1 MTLPS
6 NLTLAPQQREAYDKV
21 GAWLK
26 DTSPSCS
33 QVFRL
38 FGYAGTGKT
47 TIARRLAMQCDG
59 DVRSAAFT
67 GKAASVLRKKG
78 LAATT
83 IHSMIYQVEEPDEE
97 LIASLKER
105 IANAPSETL
114 AKVIKQELATAQ
126 RPRFSLRNKESL
138 DGVSL
143 IVIDEVS
150 MVNEA
155 IGRDLESFG
164 VKILVL
170 GDPAQLPPVDGGGY
184 FTARTPDVLLTE
196 VHRQAR
202 DNPIIAMATLVRQ
215 GHRLRKGKYGDS
227 ECFDRR
233 TENRDPFEYDQL
245 IVGLNRTR
253 KAWNERYRD
262 RAGYGGDC
270 PNAGEKVICL
280 RNNAELGILNGT
292 QWRVRDA
299 EDVGY
304 AYKLQLD
311 DWDKE
316 VKNEEEAFEDIV
328 SKPQVSCE
336 AHPFTLDLKEMDW
349 YQRKQLEEFTWGY
362 AITCHKA
369 QGSEWPRVYIANESY
384 AFRESQ
390 AQWLYTA
397 LTRASEK
404 VTVAL

>member
-1 MTLPS
+1 MTSPS
-6 NLTLAPQQREAYDKV
+6 EQTLSPQQADAYDKV

-26 DTSPSCS
+26 DPQAK

-47 TIARRLAMQCDG
+47 TLARRLASQADG
-59 DVRSAAFT
+59 EVRSAAFT

-78 LAATT
+78 LNATT
-83 IHSMIYQVEEPDEE
+83 IHAMIYKVEEPNDE
-97 LIASLKER
+97 LIKSLKER
-105 IANAPSETL
+105 IASAPSP
-114 AKVIKQELATAQ
+114 ALATVLKSELQTAQ
-126 RPRFSLRNKESL
+126 KPKFVLRSQESL
-138 DGVSL
+138 DDVSL

-150 MVNEA
+150 MVGET

-164 VKILVL
+164 IKILVL

-184 FTARTPDVLLTE
+184 FTASTPDVLLTE

-202 DNPIIAMATLVRQ
+202 DNPIITMATLVRQ
-215 GHRLRKGKYGDS
+215 GHRLRKGKYGSS

-233 TENRDPFEYDQL
+233 TDNRDPFEYDQL

-262 RAGYGGDC
+262 RAGYEGDC

-304 AYKLQLD
+304 AYKLALD
-311 DWDKE
+311 DWD
-316 VKNEEEAFEDIV
+316 NELIADPLSGFMKKPDIV
-328 SKPQVSCE
+328 CE
-336 AHPFTLDLKEMDW
+336 AHPFIVDLKELEF
-349 YQRKQLEEFTWGY
+349 YQRWQLEEFTYGY

-384 AFRESQ
+384 AFRDDWQ
-390 AQWLYTA
+390 KWLYTA
-397 LTRASEK
+397 LTRASEH